1 MAEGLY
7 GDLSVGL
14 QIFATRLQVE
24 LARLCDDVLP
34 TLLHEGLHQQVRT
47 STGARPGDDFMCS
60 PDFSTRVCTSG
71 SDLDRRFRP
80 EIQSKTQS
88 KA

>member
-7 GDLSVGL
+7 GDLSMGL

-24 LARLCDDVLP
+24 LARLGDDVLP
-34 TLLHEGLHQQVRT
+34 TLLHEGLHQQVRLRQ
-47 STGARPGDDFMCS
+47 APAPAMMCS
-60 PDFSTRVCTSG
+60 PDFSTRVCTSR